1 MQDEK
6 KYNDSIHFIGRVGS
20 IIAVAFMVGI
30 PVVVCAVYKCF
41 PDMKTVSLLGLPF
54 WIMSNPV

>member
-30 PVVVCAVYKCF
+30 PVVVCAVYKC
-41 PDMKTVSLLGLPF
+41 SR
-54 WIMSNPV
+54 I